1 MKKLTFFISLCLL
14 VGGAVSAQTLQSRVN
29 KVVET
34 VNKNEAEIK
43 EVESKIDKLSDRF
56 DNLEYAVEK
65 QKDIIAQEQTAIDN
79 SLSAANHNISI
90 FSYIVAAIGII
101 IAIGSFAFGAY
112 FSKKTEQILESVDK
126 KRDEIDQLK
135 QEITKI
141 KDEAKGLNDEI
152 KDNVDGLFN
161 RLRRDDTISLLGRLV
176 DVPED
181 IGNIFKMLLA
191 RKLHPSDFNLLLKAY
206 TKLMSENKESAEK
219 KPILGMSQ
227 KEQYLLLFFQH
238 FCGKSIQSSLLKDD
252 VISHFFTA
260 LQCAFK
266 IDVRNSLSSL
276 VETLNNFDINGE
288 NESILAEYL
297 VALNKSRHR
306 TYTEPYQLIV
316 DNCNDTIN
324 LQSVWNKLVEQNVII
339 EPFGNLLSTKY
350 RSDAEF
356 VKTVKTQ
363 IEGSK
368 QEKEE
373 KGATAQ
379 KEDDKSLDENP
390 EIASKNNTEQTLF

>member
-14 VGGAVSAQTLQSRVN
+14 VGGTVSAQTLQSRVN

-34 VNKNEAEIK
+34 VNKNEAKIK

-112 FSKKTEQILESVDK
+112 FSKKIEQILERVDK
-126 KRDEIDQLK
+126 KRDQIDKLK
-135 QEITKI
+135 REITTI
-141 KDEAKGLNDEI
+141 KDEAKALNDEI
-152 KDNVDGLFN
+152 KDNVDSLFN
-161 RLRRDDTISLLGRLV
+161 RLRRNDTISILERLV

-181 IGNIFKMLLA
+181 IGNLSDILLA
-191 RKLHPSDFNLLLKAY
+191 RKLHPSDFDLLLKAY
-206 TKLMSENKESAEK
+206 TKLMSENKESAEEVS
-219 KPILGMSQ
+219 IFGISQ
-227 KEQYLLLFFQH
+227 KGQYLLLFFQN

-252 VISHFFTA
+252 VISYFFTA

-266 IDVRNSLSSL
+266 IDVKNSLSSL
-276 VETLNNFDINGE
+276 LETLNNFDINGE
-288 NESILAEYL
+288 NESILAKYL
-297 VALNKSRHR
+297 VALNKSKHK

-350 RSDAEF
+350 SSDTEF
-356 VKTVKTQ
+356 VKTIKTQ
-363 IEGSK
+363 IEKSK
-368 QEKEE
+368 KKAEE
-373 KGATAQ
+373 KGETTQ
-379 KEDDKSLDENP
+379 KEDDE
-390 EIASKNNTEQTLF
+390 

>member
-14 VGGAVSAQTLQSRVN
+14 VECTVSAQTLQSRMN
-29 KVVET
+29 IVVET

-56 DNLEYAVEK
+56 DNLEYAVDT
-65 QKDIIAQEQTAIDN
+65 QKDIIAQEQAAIDN
-79 SLSAANHNISI
+79 SLSSANHNISI

-101 IAIGSFAFGAY
+101 IAIGSFAFGVY
-112 FSKKTEQILESVDK
+112 FSKKTEQILERVDK
-126 KRDEIDQLK
+126 KRDQIDKLK
-135 QEITKI
+135 REITTI
-141 KDEAKGLNDEI
+141 KDEAKSLNNEI

-161 RLRRDDTISLLGRLV
+161 RLRRNDTISILERLV

-181 IGNIFKMLLA
+181 IGNLGDMLLA
-191 RKLHPSDFNLLLKAY
+191 RKLYPSDFDLLLKAY
-206 TKLMSENKESAEK
+206 TKLMSENKESAEN
-219 KPILGMSQ
+219 KPMLQMSQ

-252 VISHFFTA
+252 VISYFSTA
-260 LQCAFK
+260 LRCAFK
-266 IDVRNSLSSL
+266 IDIKNSLLSL
-276 VETLNNFDINGE
+276 LETLNNFDINGE
-288 NESILAEYL
+288 NESILAKYL
-297 VALNKSRHR
+297 AKLNKSKHK

-350 RSDAEF
+350 SSDTEF
-356 VKTVKTQ
+356 VKTIKTQ
-363 IEGSK
+363 IEKSK
-368 QEKEE
+368 KEAEE
-373 KGATAQ
+373 KGETVQ
-379 KEDDKSLDENP
+379 KEDDEWLDEDSG
-390 EIASKNNTEQTLF
+390 IASETSTEQTLF

>member
-14 VGGAVSAQTLQSRVN
+14 VECTVSAQTLQSRMN
-29 KVVET
+29 IVVET

-65 QKDIIAQEQTAIDN
+65 QNDIIAQEQTAIDN
-79 SLSAANHNISI
+79 SLSAANYNISI
-90 FSYIVAAIGII
+90 FSYIVSVIGII
-101 IAIGSFAFGAY
+101 LAIGGVY
-112 FSKKTEQILESVDK
+112 FSKKTEQILERVDK
-126 KRDEIDQLK
+126 KRDQIDKLK
-135 QEITKI
+135 REITTI
-141 KDEAKGLNDEI
+141 KDEAKSLNNEI

-161 RLRRDDTISLLGRLV
+161 RLRRNDTISILERLV

-181 IGNIFKMLLA
+181 IGNLSDMLLA
-191 RKLHPSDFNLLLKAY
+191 RKLHPSDFDLLLKAY
-206 TKLMSENKESAEK
+206 TKLMSENKESAENQ
-219 KPILGMSQ
+219 PMLQLSQ

-252 VISHFFTA
+252 VISHFPIA

-266 IDVRNSLSSL
+266 IDVRNSLLSL
-276 VETLNNFDINGE
+276 LETLNNFDINGE
-288 NESILAEYL
+288 NESILAKYL
-297 VALNKSRHR
+297 VELNKSKHK

-324 LQSVWNKLVEQNVII
+324 LQSVWNKLVEQDVII

-350 RSDAEF
+350 SSDTEF
-356 VKTVKTQ
+356 VKTIKTQ
-363 IEGSK
+363 IEKSK
-368 QEKEE
+368 KEAEE
-373 KGATAQ
+373 KGETVQ
-379 KEDDKSLDENP
+379 KEDDE
-390 EIASKNNTEQTLF
+390 